1 LARYSGPVCRI
12 CRREGLKLFFKGSRC
27 FSDKCSVER
36 RAYAPGD
43 AGQKRGKLS
52 QYGIQLREKQK
63 VRKLFGLLEAQF
75 QKEFQTA
82 NKSKGI
88 TGEYLLQLL
97 ERRLDSICYKLG
109 FAASRADARQ
119 LIKHRHIKVND
130 KTVTIPSY
138 HLNEG
143 DVVQV
148 KEKCKTFARVNFG
161 QETLKYRELP
171 DWLELDAENLKGKIK
186 TLPIREDIT
195 LPIEEHLITELYSR

>member
-1 LARYSGPVCRI
+1 MARYRGPVCRI

-43 AGQKRGKLS
+43 AGQKKGKLS
-52 QYGIQLREKQK
+52 QYGVQLREKQK

-75 QKEFQTA
+75 QNQFEDA
-82 NKSKGI
+82 SKSKGI

-109 FAASRADARQ
+109 FASSRADARQ
-119 LIKHRHIKVND
+119 IIKHRHIAVNN
-130 KTVTIPSY
+130 KTVTVPSY
-138 HLNEG
+138 RLKEG
-143 DVVQV
+143 DVIQV
-148 KEKCKTFARVNFG
+148 RDKSKMFERIKFG

-171 DWLELDAENLKGKIK
+171 SWLELDAENLKGALKTFPTREDF
-186 TLPIREDIT
+186 TLPV
-195 LPIEEHLITELYSR
+195 EEHLITELYSR